1 MVGVGGVTAE
11 VTVQGEEGLEG
22 VEEVLVEP
30 GHNHPPSQDSLQKP
44 CLQLG
49 QLRLLLMP
57 EVKVWLLVDMSKYA
71 GTRLGR
77 WMREEEGRTGMGTE
91 TGTGMVMG
99 RDLRGS
105 LSSHELGE
113 SLSLIF
119 I

>member
-1 MVGVGGVTAE
+1 M
-11 VTVQGEEGLEG
+11 QGEEGLEG

-77 WMREEEGRTGMGTE
+77 WMREEEGRS
-91 TGTGMVMG
+91 GMVMG
-99 RDLRGS
+99 RRDLRGS